1 MNTTNTNIEDITS
14 PQTVSLLTNPDA
26 QAGLEELIQ
35 KLEPLL
41 AGRRLN
47 RIVDLMSV
55 TADVVDMTDDYM
67 IEKLCKSYE
76 EVIGGAWT
84 TGNIV
89 RMASNEVRQME
100 EPPTLWSL
108 VKTAKDPEVRRG
120 LAFMLMMARG
130 IGKQMNQPLPED
142 D

>member
-130 IGKQMNQPLPED
+130 IGKQMSQPLPED

>member
-84 TGNIV
+84 AGNIV
-89 RMASNEVRQME
+89 RMASNDVRQME

-130 IGKQMNQPLPED
+130 IGKQMSQPLPED

>member
-1 MNTTNTNIEDITS
+1 MNTTNTNIDETTTS
-14 PQTVSLLTNPDA
+14 QPNNFITNPNA

-35 KLEPLL
+35 KIEPLL

-67 IEKLCKSYE
+67 VEKLCKGYE
-76 EVIGGAWT
+76 EAIGGAWT
-84 TGNIV
+84 AGNIV
-89 RMASNEVRQME
+89 RMASNDVRKME

-108 VKTAKDPEVRRG
+108 LKTAKDPEVRRG

-130 IGKQMNQPLPED
+130 IGKQMSQPLPD
-142 D
+142 DD